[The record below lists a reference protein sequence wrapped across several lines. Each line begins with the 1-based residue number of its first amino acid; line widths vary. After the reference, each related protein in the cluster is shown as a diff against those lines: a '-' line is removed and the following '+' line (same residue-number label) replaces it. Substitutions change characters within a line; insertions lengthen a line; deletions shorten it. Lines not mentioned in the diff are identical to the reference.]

1 MDQFK
6 EGELVAFIGKD
17 PDGEIYSVEVGKI
30 KKICKD
36 GAFVYYHT
44 GDTAAKTNYKDLYK
58 IKNVYAINNLGGN
71 ERPNKWKMLKNI

>member
-17 PDGEIYSVEVGKI
+17 SDGEIYSVEVGKI

-58 IKNVYAINNLGGN
+58 IKNAYAINNLGGN
-71 ERPNKWKMLKNI
+71 ENHIPRID

>member
-1 MDQFK
+1 MDSKQFK
-6 EGELVAFIGKD
+6 EGEIVVFIGKAPTGD
-17 PDGEIYSVEVGKI
+17 IYTVELGKI

-58 IKNVYAINNLGGN
+58 IKNAYAINNLGG
-71 ERPNKWKMLKNI
+71 I